1 MIIFTFIDP
10 VAKQTQSPVK
20 PTPSDKPILFGD
32 VTCKLSKVSLR
43 VRLDSLMSCGLNLK
57 F

>member
-1 MIIFTFIDP
+1 MFIFTFIDP

-32 VTCKLSKVSLR
+32 VTCKLIFTRNFVS
-43 VRLDSLMSCGLNLK
+43 SLYHIL
-57 F
+57 